1 VTIRHQGW
9 ETTGKWAA
17 RGKRARY
24 VIPRGRAV
32 NHGGY
37 TLIELTVVMV
47 LIGIVLAFSAPRL
60 KHALLNDPLKA
71 FARKMVGIIH
81 GLRNDAAREQQ
92 AYTFCVDLNANKFWT
107 VSESM
112 TIEERVAAREQGSS
126 PPAGVF
132 IRDLWIMGKGKIV
145 EGEAHMVFTPRGYA
159 QASAVHLCSQDGRQ
173 MTLEISPFIS
183 KTAVHDAYVEY
194 D

>member
-1 VTIRHQGW
+1 MIRHQGPAA
-9 ETTGKWAA
+9 EGTGPTD

-24 VIPRGRAV
+24 VIPGVRPF

-37 TLIELTVVMV
+37 TLVELTVVMV

-60 KHALLNDPLKA
+60 KHALLDDALKA
-71 FARKMVGIIH
+71 FARNMVGTIH
-81 GLRNDAAREQQ
+81 GLRNDAVREQQ
-92 AYTFCVDLNANKFWT
+92 GCTFCVDLNANKFWT
-107 VSESM
+107 ISESM
-112 TIEERVAAREQGSS
+112 TVEEQAVAREQASS
-126 PPAGVF
+126 PPAGIS

-145 EGEAHMVFTPRGYA
+145 EGDAHIVFTPRGYA
-159 QASAVHLCSQDGRQ
+159 QASAVHLRSEDGRE

-183 KTAVHDAYVEY
+183 KTTVHDAYVEY